1 MKFCINKAQYLNTRG
16 KFKEVVVCV
25 LAYIVLSEEDRRL
38 LLETRR
44 LLDELLET
52 LDILSKPE
60 ELKALKES
68 EKEMKEGKL
77 TPLDDLIHELETKK
91 VQS

>member
-1 MKFCINKAQYLNTRG
+1 MKHCINKAQYVNIGG
-16 KFKEVVVCV
+16 KFREVVVWV
-25 LAYIVLSEEDRRL
+25 LVYIVLSEEDRRL
-38 LLETRR
+38 LLQTRR

-52 LDILSKPE
+52 LDILSNPE
-60 ELKALKES
+60 ELKALEES

>member
-1 MKFCINKAQYLNTRG
+1 MC
-16 KFKEVVVCV
+16 CV
-25 LAYIVLSEEDRRL
+25 LTRIVLSEHDHRL

-52 LDILSKPE
+52 LDVLSNPE

-68 EKEMKEGKL
+68 EKEMKKGKL
-77 TPLDDLIHELETKK
+77 TPLDDLIHELETQK
-91 VQS
+91 V

>member
-1 MKFCINKAQYLNTRG
+1 MT
-16 KFKEVVVCV
+16 
-25 LAYIVLSEEDRRL
+25 YIVLSEEDRRL

-52 LDILSKPE
+52 LDVLGNPE
-60 ELKALKES
+60 ELKALEES
-68 EKEMKEGKL
+68 EREMREGKL

-91 VQS
+91 VQG

>member
-1 MKFCINKAQYLNTRG
+1 MTS
-16 KFKEVVVCV
+16 
-25 LAYIVLSEEDRRL
+25 IVLSEKDRRL

-52 LDILSKPE
+52 PDVLGNPE
-60 ELKALKES
+60 ELKALEES
-68 EKEMKEGKL
+68 EREMGEGKL

-91 VQS
+91 VQG

>member
-1 MKFCINKAQYLNTRG
+1 LTNIA
-16 KFKEVVVCV
+16 
-25 LAYIVLSEEDRRL
+25 LSEQDRRL

-52 LDILSKPE
+52 LDVLSNPE
-60 ELKALKES
+60 ELRALKES
-68 EKEMKEGKL
+68 EKEMRKGKL
-77 TPLDDLIHELETKK
+77 TPLDDLIHELKTRK